1 MPEHSM
7 RLQVTAAL
15 IVRGDRVLITFRPS
29 RALWEFPGGTLEPGE
44 TLEDCLAREIQEEL
58 NMGIKVERP
67 FLSVDY
73 NGEIDMTLHTFICRV
88 RSGEPAGVPGK
99 TFVWVQKDHLSG
111 YDFLPADKLVV
122 KAIQEMDGFF
132 SEADGEIT

>member
-1 MPEHSM
+1 LPEHSE

-15 IVRGDRVLITFRPS
+15 IVRDDRVLITFRPS
-29 RALWEFPGGTLEPGE
+29 QALWEFPGGTLEPDE

-73 NGEIDMTLHTFICRV
+73 NGEITMTLHTFVCRV
-88 RSGEPAGVPGK
+88 RFGEPAGVPGE
-99 TFVWVQKDHLSG
+99 TFVWAKKDHLSG

-132 SEADGEIT
+132 PEAAGEIT